1 MNLEDVY
8 QGIKPGHSTMYNS
21 SVESS
26 DYDSAMYREDM
37 NKFRKLALAS
47 QEYGSSEYSHG
58 TTSEYGLN
66 PSGSSS
72 EVQPQRMENK
82 SRMKN
87 DI

>member
-1 MNLEDVY
+1 MNLDDMH

-37 NKFRKLALAS
+37 NKFRKLALTS

-58 TTSEYGLN
+58 TSDYGLN

-72 EVQPQRMENK
+72 DIQPQ
-82 SRMKN
+82 
-87 DI
+87 